1 VFGVLGRFDDGR
13 FVEIAL
19 VVDVQLAE
27 GVLQA
32 EDFRLLELRIFPAI
46 EGASSAN
53 LVSGVRKQNRER
65 NQVATLPLDLDDVHG
80 DFNVEGQV
88 NQAGVS
94 EVVLPQG
101 TRARWI

>member
-1 VFGVLGRFDDGR
+1 MFGVLGRFDDGR

-46 EGASSAN
+46 EGVSSAE
-53 LVSGVRKQNRER
+53 SGSKTGRGIG
-65 NQVATLPLDLDDVHG
+65 PLRYL
-80 DFNVEGQV
+80 
-88 NQAGVS
+88 
-94 EVVLPQG
+94 
-101 TRARWI
+101 WILMMFMAISI